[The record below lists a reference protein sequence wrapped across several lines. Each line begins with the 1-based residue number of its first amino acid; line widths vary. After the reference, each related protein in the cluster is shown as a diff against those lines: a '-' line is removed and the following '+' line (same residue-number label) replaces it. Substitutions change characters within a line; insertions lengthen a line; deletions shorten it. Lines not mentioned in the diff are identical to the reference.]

1 MSLHIL
7 AILGT
12 LASGI
17 SAGAQAVTTQSLY
30 GQCGGLS
37 YTGPSRCPKSATCYS
52 DATNPWYAQCVET
65 PWDNGG
71 GNPTSTVVTTTK
83 TSKSTTTS
91 KSTSTSKSTTVSKT
105 TTTTKPTT
113 TSKTSSTTTTGS
125 VTTIITTLPP
135 RTTTKTPGGKT
146 TTVTLTPD
154 DPFTEDRVRQD
165 LGSPT
170 TDPTQAADRNSS
182 SRSRRQS
189 GPGTTLQ
196 AGWYWV
202 RAVAQPNYHKYLQTK
217 PANAAG
223 TAILESARTAGQYKI
238 EDGQLIANTGGG
250 APPLYLYL
258 HVEKPADFAQRTLAT
273 WFNVTRNEF
282 GTFAWQ
288 GDALTWSAP
297 EVKRQNLA
305 AWLVC
310 SSQALF
316 INTGAYA
323 YQTPAGCADQT
334 IHYYN
339 DAHANE

>member
-1 MSLHIL
+1 MRLHIL
-7 AILGT
+7 NILVII
-12 LASGI
+12 ASGI
-17 SAGAQAVTTQSLY
+17 SASAQVEKTQSLY
-30 GQCGGLS
+30 GQCGGIS
-37 YTGPSRCPKSATCYS
+37 YTGPTRCPKSVTCYS
-52 DATNPWYAQCVET
+52 DGTNPWYAQCVET

-71 GNPTSTVVTTTK
+71 GNPSSTIVTTTK
-83 TSKSTTTS
+83 TSKTTTTS
-91 KSTSTSKSTTVSKT
+91 QPAITRT
-105 TTTTKPTT
+105 
-113 TSKTSSTTTTGS
+113 
-125 VTTIITTLPP
+125 TTLPP
-135 RTTTKTPGGKT
+135 TTTKTPGRTT

-154 DPFTEDRVRQD
+154 DPFTEDRARQD
-165 LGSPT
+165 LGSSAAPT
-170 TDPTQAADRNSS
+170 PQGADRNPASS
-182 SRSRRQS
+182 SKVRRQS

-202 RAVAQPNYHKYLQTK
+202 RAVVQPNYHKYLQTK

-223 TAILESARTAGQYKI
+223 AAILENYRTAGQYKI
-238 EDGQLIANTGGG
+238 EDGQLIANTGTGG
-250 APPLYLYL
+250 APLYL

-273 WFNVTRNEF
+273 WFNVTRNNF

-297 EVKRQNLA
+297 DVKRQNLA

-310 SSQALF
+310 ASQALF